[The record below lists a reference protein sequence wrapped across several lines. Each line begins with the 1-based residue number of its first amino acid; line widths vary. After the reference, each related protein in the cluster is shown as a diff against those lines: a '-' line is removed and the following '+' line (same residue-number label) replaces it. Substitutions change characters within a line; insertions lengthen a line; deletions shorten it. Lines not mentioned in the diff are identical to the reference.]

1 MCNFYY
7 FTILFHVLF
16 TEFQSVSV
24 LLVTDEN
31 VANSYLSSI
40 VYLNINSHDKMEIR
54 THSHAL

>member
-40 VYLNINSHDKMEIR
+40 VYLNINSHDKMEI
-54 THSHAL
+54 